1 MKIAWATDGE
11 NFRYESMEEA
21 VKDLVNDG
29 ADYDDGLTVQF
40 GEVVD
45 VITSDIFDAEI
56 INVKQ
61 QFVSCDEVKKIVGE
75 E

>member
-1 MKIAWATDGE
+1 MKIAWSTDSE
-11 NFRYESMEEA
+11 NFHHESMEEA

-29 ADYDDGLTVQF
+29 ADYDDGLNIKF

-45 VITSDIFDAEI
+45 LEPNDIFDAEI
-56 INVKQ
+56 INVKR